1 MKEFELGVYEDSS
14 WDVRCGLFTITG
26 MIDHP
31 EWFEPK
37 GKASDRADIGVALFK
52 IAYTLLE
59 EE

>member
-1 MKEFELGVYEDSS
+1 
-14 WDVRCGLFTITG
+14 VRCGLFTITG